1 VTRRTASPRPWA
13 VAWAAIVCAG
23 IAGCRE
29 RAPDAT
35 GPGEPPGAASPARAL
50 PGAPVAPAP
59 PARPRILYPS
69 APGSFVDLVAGARHG
84 VVAIR
89 AGAPIKSGPA
99 AMFPGAPEATADVAL
114 GTGFLIERS
123 EMGGGDSDGSAGGSA
138 GGTGRTA
145 PRGIDA
151 HGAFV
156 LTNDHIAA
164 AAPELRVVLA
174 DRSEVPARLV
184 GRDTRLDL
192 ALLSVDASHATPPPL
207 ALGNSDELQVG
218 EWLVVLG
225 DPFGDEVSAAVGVVS
240 ATGRDAGSLVAGGA
254 LGLRTFIQTDARI
267 HRGNSGGPVLDTA
280 GQVVGVAVA
289 TGDRPGELSFAIP
302 IDRFK
307 EVVDAMRDA
316 GQVARSWLGARV
328 QPVDAER
335 AQAAGLPGPS
345 GALVTEVRAGSPAA
359 TAGLRVGDI
368 LLSWGDR
375 QADPRS
381 LPGIVSQAPAGRAV
395 HVAIWRDRARVDA
408 TVVPQKMPE

>member
-1 VTRRTASPRPWA
+1 VTRRTASSRPSRSA
-13 VAWAAIVCAG
+13 GLLAARRSRSAAASVAWAAIACAG
-23 IAGCRE
+23 LAGCRE
-29 RAPDAT
+29 RAPDAPV
-35 GPGEPPGAASPARAL
+35 PGDPTPGSAAPAAA
-50 PGAPVAPAP
+50 APAAPIAPAP

-69 APGSFVDLVAGARHG
+69 APGSFVDLIAGARHG

-89 AGAPIKSGPA
+89 AGSPVKSGPA

-114 GTGFLIERS
+114 GTGFLI
-123 EMGGGDSDGSAGGSA
+123 
-138 GGTGRTA
+138 
-145 PRGIDA
+145 DA
-151 HGAFV
+151 HGVFV

-164 AAPELRVVLA
+164 AALELRVVLP
-174 DRSEVPARLV
+174 DRSEIPARLL

-192 ALLSVDASHATPPPL
+192 ALLAVEAPRLAPL

-225 DPFGDEVSAAVGVVS
+225 DPFGDEVSASVGVVS
-240 ATGRDAGSLVAGGA
+240 ATGRDAAGSLVAGGA
-254 LGLRTFIQTDARI
+254 MGLRTFLQTDARI

-289 TGDRPGELSFAIP
+289 TGERPGELSFAIP
-302 IDRFK
+302 INRVK
-307 EVVDAMRDA
+307 EVVDALRDT

-335 AQAAGLPGPS
+335 AQSAGLPGPS

-359 TAGLRVGDI
+359 AAGLRVGDI
-368 LLSWGDR
+368 LLQWGDR
-375 QADPRS
+375 GADPRS
-381 LPGIVSQAPAGRAV
+381 LPWIVAQAPAGRPV
-395 HVAIWRDRARVDA
+395 HAAIWRDRARLDV